1 MSQLPLTMD
10 ALVGVIKQSCDKA
23 TSSLRDQW
31 IDECCTI
38 ISNKRE
44 EIEKWMPRDS
54 VGGLKE
60 LISIALVL
68 LLSTILA
75 LLLSTIITLCIIFT
89 YIHRLTEPR
98 EWMTSL
104 IV

>member
-23 TSSLRDQW
+23 TTSLRDQW

-68 LLSTILA
+68 LPSTILVLVFSTILALLLSTILA
-75 LLLSTIITLCIIFT
+75 LLLSTI
-89 YIHRLTEPR
+89 
-98 EWMTSL
+98 
-104 IV
+104 